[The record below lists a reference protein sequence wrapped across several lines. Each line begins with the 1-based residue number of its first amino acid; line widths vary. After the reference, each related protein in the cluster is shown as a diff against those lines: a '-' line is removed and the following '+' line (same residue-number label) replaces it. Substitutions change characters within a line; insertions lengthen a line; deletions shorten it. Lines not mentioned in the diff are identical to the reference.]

1 MDVLA
6 LAVMRAIDQLSLQ
19 TLLKQL
25 RDAEGNDVEPDGIA
39 GASPAIQRTIEMI
52 SRVADG
58 DATVLITGETGTGMG
73 LVARALHNRASCLA
87 AARSQMQVARAR
99 DCSSRRRVARSSST
113 TSGRCHSRCR

>member
-1 MDVLA
+1 MVTGQGGLATAIAAVRAGAFDFVTKPVNVDVLA

-25 RDAEGNDVEPDGIA
+25 RDAEGNDVEPDGIT

-58 DATVLITGETGTGMG
+58 GFAGICSI
-73 LVARALHNRASCLA
+73 ASMWLRSRFPP
-87 AARSQMQVARAR
+87 ARS
-99 DCSSRRRVARSSST
+99 DD
-113 TSGRCHSRCR
+113 